1 MEMKLPELQFRR
13 RPINFDSKRS
23 QPLARACTRGWIEG
37 RGLAGQAHTQ
47 AAATRPS
54 WSSVGRSLTVSCQGN
69 PDSSALP
76 TPAAAT
82 AMLLAA
88 IAVIL
93 LLPLP
98 PATPFEDSYCDGST
112 YAPNSP
118 FQASLS
124 LVAAALPGNASSMPS
139 GFATADA
146 GTSPSRAYAMA
157 LCRGDVNASTCDACV
172 AAAFRAAGAQE
183 NCPNNTG
190 ATIYEDACVLRFS
203 TLQFLDF
210 LRADQWQ
217 PRELTFQISQ
227 AFGNVTSVPAAWFS
241 AAATSILTAVVD
253 HALALAGNSTAKKY
267 FATGVVDFQ
276 PRIYGLAQCLPGM
289 TMSQCQS
296 CLGTLLLQTTP
307 ILNTKPRWIMAFVAW
322 CNLRYS
328 VRPFY
333 EGRSMLQL
341 QAPPPPAVVPPSAT
355 LEPGGTGKKKSAAG
369 ISAGIGC
376 SVVLLLVLSV
386 CAFVRFKRRTKPTED
401 DHPFK
406 KIVGAQCM
414 TFDLSALQEA
424 TENFSEKNKL
434 GVGGFGIVYKGILAD
449 GQEIAVKK
457 LLGGTG
463 SGLHQVHN
471 EVQLLA
477 ELQHKNLV
485 RLQGFCSHRD
495 DTLLVYEYIKNGSLD
510 NFLFRTSE
518 ENTLSWEQQYNIILG
533 IAKGILYLH
542 EDSSMRI
549 IHRDLKPNN
558 ILVDDGMDP
567 KIADFG
573 LARLLGEGHTH
584 TKTATAVGTLGYMA
598 PEYAIHGRVSPKID
612 IFSFGVL
619 VLEIVTR
626 KRNSSSEDRD
636 EVNLISD
643 VWNCWTKGTISQM
656 IDRSL
661 DEHARSQAL
670 RCIHIG
676 LMCVQSDP
684 EDRPYISSVIFMLT
698 RDNTEIQ
705 APAQPAFFF
714 GRESAI
720 ASLAYDRSDFV
731 PGQDISVNA
740 VTITEPYPR

>member
-1 MEMKLPELQFRR
+1 
-13 RPINFDSKRS
+13 
-23 QPLARACTRGWIEG
+23 
-37 RGLAGQAHTQ
+37 
-47 AAATRPS
+47 
-54 WSSVGRSLTVSCQGN
+54 
-69 PDSSALP
+69 
-76 TPAAAT
+76 
-82 AMLLAA
+82 MLLAA

-267 FATGVVDFQ
+267 FATGV
-276 PRIYGLAQCLPGM
+276 CLPGM

-424 TENFSEKNKL
+424 TENFSERISSGRWFWHCVQGDRWAGNSSEE
-434 GVGGFGIVYKGILAD
+434 A
-449 GQEIAVKK
+449 
-457 LLGGTG
+457 LGGTG

-584 TKTATAVGTLGYMA
+584 TKTATAVGTLTIY
-598 PEYAIHGRVSPKID
+598 GRVSPKID

>member
-1 MEMKLPELQFRR
+1 M
-13 RPINFDSKRS
+13 
-23 QPLARACTRGWIEG
+23 
-37 RGLAGQAHTQ
+37 
-47 AAATRPS
+47 
-54 WSSVGRSLTVSCQGN
+54 
-69 PDSSALP
+69 
-76 TPAAAT
+76 
-82 AMLLAA
+82 
-88 IAVIL
+88 
-93 LLPLP
+93 
-98 PATPFEDSYCDGST
+98 
-112 YAPNSP
+112 
-118 FQASLS
+118 
-124 LVAAALPGNASSMPS
+124 
-139 GFATADA
+139 
-146 GTSPSRAYAMA
+146 
-157 LCRGDVNASTCDACV
+157 
-172 AAAFRAAGAQE
+172 
-183 NCPNNTG
+183 
-190 ATIYEDACVLRFS
+190 YEDACVLRFS
-203 TLQFLDF
+203 TVQFLDF

-217 PRELTFQISQ
+217 PGELTFQITPASR
-227 AFGNVTSVPAAWFS
+227 NVKSAQGAWFS

-253 HALALAGNSTAKKY
+253 HALAAAGNSTTAKKY
-267 FATGVVDFQ
+267 FATGEVDLQ
-276 PRIYGLAQCLPGM
+276 PRIYALAQCLPEM
-289 TMSQCQS
+289 TPSQCRS
-296 CLGTLLLQTTP
+296 CLGTLLVQTTP
-307 ILNTKPRWIMAFVAW
+307 MLSTKPRWIMSFVVW

-333 EGRSMLQL
+333 E
-341 QAPPPPAVVPPSAT
+341 A
-355 LEPGGTGKKKSAAG
+355 
-369 ISAGIGC
+369 
-376 SVVLLLVLSV
+376 
-386 CAFVRFKRRTKPTED
+386 
-401 DHPFK
+401 FK

-414 TFDLSALQEA
+414 IFELAALQEA

-434 GVGGFGIVYKGILAD
+434 GEGGFGIVYKGILAD

-463 SGLHQVHN
+463 SGLHQLHN
-471 EVQLLA
+471 EVRLLA

-495 DTLLVYEYIKNGSLD
+495 DTLLVYEYIKNGTLD
-510 NFLFRTSE
+510 NFLFETSD

-584 TKTATAVGTLGYMA
+584 TKTARAVGTLGYMA

-626 KRNSSSEDRD
+626 RRNSSSDDRD

-643 VWNCWTKGTISQM
+643 VWNCWTKGTVSQM
-656 IDRSL
+656 IDPSL

-670 RCIHIG
+670 RCMHIG
-676 LMCVQSDP
+676 LMCIQSDP
-684 EDRPYISSVIFMLT
+684 DDRPYISSVIFMLT

-714 GRESAI
+714 GREAAL
-720 ASLAYDRSDFV
+720 ASPAYDRSDFIL
-731 PGQDISVNA
+731 GQDVSVNA
-740 VTITEPYPR
+740 VTITEPYPRRWWTDPEVMPPSIMGKNLRGHPLQPHTHRRGYRSILRKVQKRSLRLGLGHHIVIPLSNGNSCLCLRNPNHL